1 MAKLEKR
8 IVKGGVLEKV
18 ERFGAAGELPPRM
31 KHETDMAYAKR
42 VIRQLSGENVY
53 TVEAAIEYYR
63 AISDETG
70 LSGQRV
76 FSLFMS
82 PQVA

>member
-1 MAKLEKR
+1 
-8 IVKGGVLEKV
+8 
-18 ERFGAAGELPPRM
+18 M